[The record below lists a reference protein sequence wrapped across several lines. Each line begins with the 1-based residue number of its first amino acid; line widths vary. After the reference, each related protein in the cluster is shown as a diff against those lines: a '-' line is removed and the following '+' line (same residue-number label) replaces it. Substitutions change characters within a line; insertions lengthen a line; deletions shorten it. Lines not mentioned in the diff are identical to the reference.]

1 MRAKGQRQVRQG
13 SGKREK
19 GNEKKAARE
28 SKTERVSGESERE
41 RERYS
46 LFIPRSHVQNS
57 VESFQKSCF
66 WRARLHG
73 RYTFGA
79 CKHRK
84 PPTLTQKIPKL

>member
-41 RERYS
+41 REIQPFYPP
-46 LFIPRSHVQNS
+46 F
-57 VESFQKSCF
+57 SCSKF
-66 WRARLHG
+66 CGVISKKLLLEGQVARALHFRG
-73 RYTFGA
+73 LQA
-79 CKHRK
+79 
-84 PPTLTQKIPKL
+84 P

>member
-41 RERYS
+41 RERDTAFLS
-46 LFIPRSHVQNS
+46 PVLMFKILWSHFKKAAS
-57 VESFQKSCF
+57 GGPGC
-66 WRARLHG
+66 
-73 RYTFGA
+73 TGA
-79 CKHRK
+79 
-84 PPTLTQKIPKL
+84 TLSGLASTVNPQP